1 MGGGVEV
8 FFAKNNITQTQGIS
22 TSLVTE
28 MAMLDNEKALEK
40 LNNNN
45 NGFYHWR
52 ELNYI

>member
-28 MAMLDNEKALEK
+28 MAMWGHEKALEK

-45 NGFYHWR
+45 NGFYH
-52 ELNYI
+52 